1 MTSTRRCSNCGARLP
16 KSQVRGLCPRC
27 LLRLASPDSES
38 SQPGGSSRIT
48 RSRDDPFEAGPGE
61 TGPGVALSGVEEAE
75 SRLPGEVLAGRYR
88 LVAQLGRGAM
98 GEVYRADDRK
108 LGQPVAL
115 KLLPEKLRKKPGLL
129 QRFFSEVK
137 LARQVAHPNV
147 CRVYDAGEADG
158 QHFLTME
165 YVDGEDLAS
174 LLKRIGRAPKD
185 KARQIACQ
193 LCAGLTAIHAEGIL
207 HRDLKP
213 ANVMLDGRGQVRIT
227 DFGVA
232 GWADRIPEGEICGT
246 PEYMSP
252 EQLAGEG
259 ASTQSDLYSLGLM
272 LFEILTGRRA
282 FPSVDV
288 RLREETTPPDPS
300 QIVEGTDPAVARAVR
315 QCLQPDPRDRPHSAA
330 EVFALLAAGDPFKA
344 LLGSEDTPAPEMV
357 AAAGARGGL
366 GLRPAAALMG
376 TILVG
381 VFLIAL
387 AADRVMLFRHMKLD
401 RPPEVLVHTAR
412 DLMRSI
418 GYPEMHTDSAYG
430 FGHDEDLLRF
440 VASKEDPSGWDRLKS
455 ERLPAMY
462 FWYRQS
468 SGSFLP
474 RDRLGRVGLTDPNF
488 SSIPGATVVLDP
500 QGRLLELRVGP
511 PPARARTEALPD
523 PDWGGLF
530 TAAGLQLD
538 QFASVTPGRI
548 PPVSCETCLAWEGAD
563 AGGTPLYVEAGSY
576 AGKPVFFRKQTPWGP
591 PVLERPVLQ
600 PQFSQMLFNA
610 LCVIVILGCLV
621 GARRNLRKG
630 RGDLRGARRLALYVL
645 AISMIQWLLR
655 ANHLPR
661 WSLESELFVSALGL
675 AISQAIF
682 LCWLP
687 YVTLE
692 PYIRRRWPQRI
703 VSWTRLLA
711 GRFQDPLVAR
721 DVLIGLC
728 ASVVFQLMLRLY
740 HLVPAWIAATG
751 PWPRSIWPD
760 TLLGPNYYISEF
772 LRFQDNAIF
781 YGLGLLFLLVL
792 TEFLLKN
799 EFLATAV
806 VLGLM
811 TIMWSQ
817 ELSGLPA
824 VLSWSLTG
832 LRMAGFLLLLK
843 RYGVLALIVAIFF
856 DNFLS
861 HFPVSSSLT
870 QWYAEQ
876 SIFALTVVTGLS
888 AYALYAVLRTDAPR
902 EQAS

>member
-1 MTSTRRCSNCGARLP
+1 M
-16 KSQVRGLCPRC
+16 
-27 LLRLASPDSES
+27 
-38 SQPGGSSRIT
+38 
-48 RSRDDPFEAGPGE
+48 
-61 TGPGVALSGVEEAE
+61 
-75 SRLPGEVLAGRYR
+75 
-88 LVAQLGRGAM
+88 
-98 GEVYRADDRK
+98 
-108 LGQPVAL
+108 
-115 KLLPEKLRKKPGLL
+115 
-129 QRFFSEVK
+129 
-137 LARQVAHPNV
+137 

-165 YVDGEDLAS
+165 YVDGENLAS

-288 RLREETTPPDPS
+288 RLPRGDHASRPVADSGGDSILLSQEQSGSVFSRIPGIVQPPLPKSSLCSLPGIPS
-300 QIVEGTDPAVARAVR
+300 RLCWDQRTR
-315 QCLQPDPRDRPHSAA
+315 LPRR
-330 EVFALLAAGDPFKA
+330 
-344 LLGSEDTPAPEMV
+344 MV

-412 DLMRSI
+412 DLMQLDRIPRDASLI
-418 GYPEMHTDSAYG
+418 VLTVLAMTRIV
-430 FGHDEDLLRF
+430 LRF

-548 PPVSCETCLAWEGAD
+548 PPVSCETCLAWEGPDGRWNPPVCRGGVLRREARVLSEAD
-563 AGGTPLYVEAGSY
+563 PLGIACPGTPGV
-576 AGKPVFFRKQTPWGP
+576 
-591 PVLERPVLQ
+591 
-600 PQFSQMLFNA
+600 
-610 LCVIVILGCLV
+610 
-621 GARRNLRKG
+621 
-630 RGDLRGARRLALYVL
+630 
-645 AISMIQWLLR
+645 
-655 ANHLPR
+655 
-661 WSLESELFVSALGL
+661 
-675 AISQAIF
+675 
-682 LCWLP
+682 
-687 YVTLE
+687 
-692 PYIRRRWPQRI
+692 
-703 VSWTRLLA
+703 
-711 GRFQDPLVAR
+711 
-721 DVLIGLC
+721 
-728 ASVVFQLMLRLY
+728 
-740 HLVPAWIAATG
+740 AAT
-751 PWPRSIWPD
+751 
-760 TLLGPNYYISEF
+760 
-772 LRFQDNAIF
+772 
-781 YGLGLLFLLVL
+781 V
-792 TEFLLKN
+792 
-799 EFLATAV
+799 
-806 VLGLM
+806 
-811 TIMWSQ
+811 
-817 ELSGLPA
+817 
-824 VLSWSLTG
+824 
-832 LRMAGFLLLLK
+832 
-843 RYGVLALIVAIFF
+843 
-856 DNFLS
+856 
-861 HFPVSSSLT
+861 FPKCSSMPS
-870 QWYAEQ
+870 
-876 SIFALTVVTGLS
+876 V
-888 AYALYAVLRTDAPR
+888 
-902 EQAS
+902 